1 MQEEQKEIT
10 SKKLMSYFS
19 SDYWIVNKPLTR
31 RLGIT
36 TSLWLSHIIYKHRY
50 FEKEGMLD
58 EEGYFYSRQEDIEED
73 TGLSPVQQTRII
85 KQLGTLSILHTK
97 KKGIPAKNYYKID
110 MVNLINLFIATS
122 AYKKKELVAMKRR
135 HKSSK
140 ENLTNQEVLSSS
152 LRKEEESELEIR
164 CQTSDSVNS
173 SPRPSLD
180 TASKEVLTT
189 ADSEILVKENSKH
202 FRKEDNKYLAKEH
215 TPTKN
220 NRPTK
225 DDSILPRKKLPA
237 KQLEYEHA
245 SDEARSLVE
254 DWNELTTTP
263 THKKGSNIVRRALQ
277 LLDEKLLKEHTPKE
291 IFRAMLDFSTMQ
303 KDAGNYRVPVH
314 KVNIDDFFIGNG
326 YLNGVRER
334 KGEIVEPPWFQKL
347 ILPGSFAKYLR
358 RQDPDPDVT
367 EELKH
372 RYRRHIL
379 ADQGV
384 SFSPRQESQ
393 FREASKRLR
402 EFMGKGRL
410 EKFLDRVDYRDYV
423 RFLLEA
429 LIGKYKKVTEI
440 EVGHLCSEYT
450 WNDLFPKFIA
460 YNWEE

>member
-1 MQEEQKEIT
+1 MQEEQKENKFWLKYIVIPIEVLMNKNLT
-10 SKKLMSYFS
+10 AAEMKLFGLIDVLDGKDGCFASNEYMALILNLSVTAISNGISKLKNQKY
-19 SDYWIVNKPLTR
+19 V
-31 RLGIT
+31 
-36 TSLWLSHIIYKHRY
+36 
-50 FEKEGMLD
+50 
-58 EEGYFYSRQEDIEED
+58 RQKSFD
-73 TGLSPVQQTRII
+73 GRIRVI
-85 KQLGTLSILHTK
+85 
-97 KKGIPAKNYYKID
+97 KID
-110 MVNLINLFIATS
+110 PD
-122 AYKKKELVAMKRR
+122 YKKTYSQSLTLLEGRLKASFKEKNRELRIEK
-135 HKSSK
+135 
-140 ENLTNQEVLSSS
+140 NTLSS
-152 LRKEEESELEIR
+152 LRKEDKEGNSEISCR
-164 CQTSDSVNS
+164 TSNSVNS
-173 SPRPSLD
+173 SPRSSLD
-180 TASKEVLTT
+180 TASKEVLAT
-189 ADSEILVKENSKH
+189 ADSESFGKEN
-202 FRKEDNKYLAKEH
+202 NKTLAKADLLA
-215 TPTKN
+215 KSS
-220 NRPTK
+220 RPTR

-263 THKKGSNIVRRALQ
+263 THKKESKIVRRVLHM
-277 LLDEKLLKEHTPKE
+277 LDGKLLKEHTPKE

-303 KDAGNYRVPVH
+303 KDAGNYRVPTS

-334 KGEIVEPPWFQKL
+334 KGETVEPPWFQRL

-358 RQDPDPDVT
+358 REDPDPDVT

-372 RYRRHIL
+372 RYRKHIL
-379 ADQGV
+379 VDQGV

-410 EKFLDRVDYRDYV
+410 EKFLDKVDYRDYV